1 MPDKT
6 NYAWAIPKDAPVS
19 VEQQIFLRLCGQSS
33 MLLGEVFDN
42 TIPLFDKFREKNNN
56 QAYILGGLGSV
67 MIGVRK
73 DKS

>member
-42 TIPLFDKFREKNNN
+42 TILLFDKFREKNNN